1 MWCLVRTIYS
11 FTNTNARHFPRIVK
25 HTNEH
30 CVFLKKN
37 NLSILIKNVFIQ
49 ICRMGDES
57 LRPRHWRTIAAHC
70 GLSDQPPPQAAA
82 AAAAAV
88 SAAAAFGAAAGTAGP
103 GGGGTSPSPDKD
115 GRAVSCKMRQHA
127 VKLIVALPCVCST
140 FYWSMRKEL
149 RKKSNCCIATMTSD
163 LGLLMICFVTN
174 TLL

>member
-1 MWCLVRTIYS
+1 
-11 FTNTNARHFPRIVK
+11 
-25 HTNEH
+25 
-30 CVFLKKN
+30 
-37 NLSILIKNVFIQ
+37 
-49 ICRMGDES
+49 MGDES

-88 SAAAAFGAAAGTAGP
+88 SAAAAFGAAAGAAGP

>member
-11 FTNTNARHFPRIVK
+11 FTNTKRTTFSPNCKTYKRTLCF
-25 HTNEH
+25 
-30 CVFLKKN
+30 FKKN

-115 GRAVSCKMRQHA
+115 GRAVSCKMRRHA